1 MTLTENKFNFVYSVY
16 FVAFMIKKY
25 IFCTLFLKIDKM
37 YSIHDE
43 ENLKRILLENW
54 EKTFRYSQIENAIY
68 KNYIKKFDEITTI
81 SKVSKTILNNNFFY
95 SCLKLKSNITS
106 DDWQTTKLLFETTDG
121 KFLEAVIMRHLT
133 WRNTLC
139 VSSQVGCPMW
149 CTFCAT
155 GKLWFTRNLEFYEIV
170 EQILFASKMLFLEW
184 KNLRNIV
191 YMWMWEPFLN
201 YENVKKSIEI
211 VCSQNKLDFSNRRVT
226 ISSCWIVP
234 WIKKFTQDFPQTSLA
249 ISLHA
254 ATDELRKTI
263 MPCNI
268 MYPLNMLMSTLNE
281 YVAKTNKR
289 VFYEYIMI
297 AWVNDSLENAKDLAE
312 LLRGKLAH
320 VNFIPYNSGEWIMDS
335 LMKPTSKSRIKE
347 FQSILSD
354 VWLPS
359 TIRHTM
365 WDDIDAACGQLAM
378 KEILEK

>member
-1 MTLTENKFNFVYSVY
+1 
-16 FVAFMIKKY
+16 
-25 IFCTLFLKIDKM
+25 M

-43 ENLKRILLENW
+43 ENLKRILIENW
-54 EKTFRYSQIENAIY
+54 EKPFRYAQIENAIY
-68 KNYIKKFDEITTI
+68 KNFIKKYDDITTI

-95 SCLKLKSNITS
+95 SCLKLKKNITS
-106 DDWQTTKLLFETTDG
+106 EDWQTTKLLFETTDWN
-121 KFLEAVIMRHLT
+121 FLEAVIMRHLS

-139 VSSQVGCPMW
+139 VSSQVGCPMA
-149 CTFCAT
+149 CAFCAT
-155 GKLWFTRNLEFYEIV
+155 WKLWFTRNLEFYEIV
-170 EQILFASKMLFLEW
+170 EQILFASKLLDSEW

-226 ISSCWIVP
+226 ISTCWIVP
-234 WIKKFTQDFPQTSLA
+234 WIKKFWTDFPQTSLA

-254 ATDELRKTI
+254 ATDELRKSI

-268 MYPLNMLMSTLNE
+268 MYPLSMLMPALEE
-281 YVAKTNKR
+281 YVAKTNKK

-312 LLRGKLAH
+312 LLRWKLAH
-320 VNFIPYNSGEWIMDS
+320 VNFIPYNEGEGDS
-335 LMKPTSKSRIKE
+335 ESEMKSTSKSRIKE
-347 FQSILSD
+347 FQNILFD
-354 VWLPS
+354 VWLQS

-365 WDDIDAACGQLAM
+365 GDDIDAACWQLATR
-378 KEILEK
+378 EWRESGDFSSIG